1 MNTLEYQLNHLHAM
15 IAITERAGIETTDI
29 FIGEGEA
36 PLYEHTGDRYVG
48 KTVHF
53 VRRDGIVA
61 NSFISIIDQNHDRII
76 TTLPSL
82 KDDSK
87 FYYEEYTSGVVKKL
101 TLPKEG

>member
-1 MNTLEYQLNHLHAM
+1 M
-15 IAITERAGIETTDI
+15 IAITEKAGIETTDI

-36 PLYEHTGDRYVG
+36 PLYEHTGDRYIG

-53 VRRDGIVA
+53 IRKDGIVA
-61 NSFISIIDQNHDRII
+61 KSFISILDGYDRII

-82 KDDSK
+82 KDESK
-87 FYYEEYTSGVVKKL
+87 FYYEEYTSGVIKKL